1 MRYQTANSDKLNV
14 DFLKAKYQFQE
25 PLDGLVKDLKGP
37 KRLMKL
43 DSSSSLSDS
52 GRSEDDRLSS
62 TSSNSKKQHVIE
74 RRHKNFQVKKKTEL
88 CKTYQLGHTC
98 PYGSKCSF
106 AHGFEELKC
115 KVLVPGNY
123 RTIKCK
129 QFFEKD
135 SCHFGPRCQFL
146 HKSTTYTGLIMP
158 TVNYEKLFEGVVNSL
173 DKKISTNSETNEAIS
188 SFTKTENFGLRRL
201 KVFENSTIYC

>member
-1 MRYQTANSDKLNV
+1 
-14 DFLKAKYQFQE
+14 
-25 PLDGLVKDLKGP
+25 
-37 KRLMKL
+37 MKL

-62 TSSNSKKQHVIE
+62 TSTSSNKHQIATE

-98 PYGSKCSF
+98 PYGNKCSF
-106 AHGFEELKC
+106 AHGIEELRS

-123 RTIKCK
+123 RTINCK

-146 HKSTTYTGLIMP
+146 HKSTTSSSFITFPM
-158 TVNYEKLFEGVVNSL
+158 NYKKIFEDVVNSL
-173 DKKISTNSETNEAIS
+173 DKKITNISITNDAAPNS
-188 SFTKTENFGLRRL
+188 TKTENFGTRRL
-201 KVFENSTIYC
+201 KVFENFNVNC